1 LIVTVVRAFVGIGS
15 NLDQPRQHVTRAFVD
30 LEETPEIQTVRASR
44 IYRGPPMGPQHQPD
58 FFNAVAAVD
67 TTLTAVELLAV
78 LQDIEMRHGRVRD
91 GEHWGPRTLDLDLL
105 LYGDQVV
112 SEPNLVVPHPGL
124 YTRAFVLYP
133 LYDVAPELRFPDGRV
148 LKDTLERVSG
158 EELTVVDAV

>member
-1 LIVTVVRAFVGIGS
+1 MTVVRAFVGIGS

-30 LEETPEIQTVRASR
+30 LEETPEIQTLIASH
-44 IYRGPPMGPQHQPD
+44 IYRGPPMGPQDQPD

-78 LQDIEMRHGRVRD
+78 LQDIEMRHGRARD

-112 SEPNLVVPHPGL
+112 SEPQLVVPHPGL

-148 LKDTLERVSG
+148 LKDILERVSG

>member
-1 LIVTVVRAFVGIGS
+1 MTVVRAFVGIGS

-30 LEETPEIQTVRASR
+30 LQETPEIQTVRTSH
-44 IYRGPPMGPQHQPD
+44 IYRGPPMGPQDQPD
-58 FFNAVAAVD
+58 FLNAVAAVD

-112 SEPNLVVPHPGL
+112 SEPQLVVPHPGL

-148 LKDTLERVSG
+148 LKDILERVSG